1 MALEEEIKQKH
12 FKSPQQKLVIN
23 ILYTNNWLSAQY
35 ASLFRNSGLTIQ
47 QFNVLRILRGQNGK
61 PSTLKVIKERM
72 LDRMSDAS
80 RIVDKLVNKGLVE
93 RKPSTNDRRSVNIV
107 ISPKGLDLLKR
118 LDIIDEAAIELM
130 RHLSESQVNQMN
142 EMLDKLRSLKP

>member
-12 FKSPQQKLVIN
+12 FKTPQQRLVIN
-23 ILYTNNWLSAQY
+23 ILYTNNWLNSQY
-35 ASLFRNSGLTIQ
+35 ASLFKHSGITIQ

-61 PSTLKVIKERM
+61 AVTLKVIKERM

-93 RKPSTNDRRSVNIV
+93 RKPSTNDRRSVNIL
-107 ISPKGLDLLKR
+107 ISPKGSELLKK
-118 LDIIDEAAIELM
+118 LDIIDDAALELTNHM
-130 RHLSESQVNQMN
+130 SREQVDQLNQL
-142 EMLDKLRSLKP
+142 LDTLRSAHP